1 MTYCCLAQTACTW
14 AIEVQGSSLPGYK
27 KAAQASLNGVQIL
40 RERVA
45 VGRKLVEAITA
56 ALPARRVE
64 AVATTPLG
72 QRSRRAKGEPALQRS
87 SSAAAP
93 KPSGAPGLPL
103 KPVIGQLMCSQ
114 HRLCCRGADFQQVGT
129 LTAHLVLVQS

>member
-1 MTYCCLAQTACTW
+1 MCAQLLLTCRVATVPICCEMAA
-14 AIEVQGSSLPGYK
+14 EGS
-27 KAAQASLNGVQIL
+27 AHGVQIL

-87 SSAAAP
+87 SSAATP
-93 KPSGAPGLPL
+93 KASGAPGLPL
-103 KPVIGQLMCSQ
+103 KSVMRQSMCRQ
-114 HRLCCRGADFQQVGT
+114 HQLCCGVGHLLQVST
-129 LTAHLVLVQS
+129 LTAHLMLAC

>member
-1 MTYCCLAQTACTW
+1 M
-14 AIEVQGSSLPGYK
+14 
-27 KAAQASLNGVQIL
+27 QIL

-87 SSAAAP
+87 SSAATP

-103 KPVIGQLMCSQ
+103 KPVMGSLGGASVSSEMKVLTDWMSATFPSPVVCS
-114 HRLCCRGADFQQVGT
+114 LCLHGG
-129 LTAHLVLVQS
+129 

>member
-1 MTYCCLAQTACTW
+1 MCGLQ
-14 AIEVQGSSLPGYK
+14 V
-27 KAAQASLNGVQIL
+27 L

-72 QRSRRAKGEPALQRS
+72 QRSRRAKGEPGQHRS
-87 SSAAAP
+87 SSPATP
-93 KPSGAPGLPL
+93 KPPGAPGLTPSL
-103 KPVIGQLMCSQ
+103 S
-114 HRLCCRGADFQQVGT
+114 
-129 LTAHLVLVQS
+129 